1 MREVML
7 VFHFIGLAMGLGTG
21 IGFIFLGAAASKLE
35 KSEQPKFMISAFS
48 LANMGHI
55 GVGLLILSGG
65 YLMTPYWKV
74 LTETPLLMVKLS
86 LVVLLI
92 VFIITNSIFISKVK
106 KGEAAKYLP
115 KIPVIGRLTLL
126 TALAIVALAVSVFH

>member
-35 KSEQPKFMISAFS
+35 KSEQPKFMMTAFS
-48 LANMGHI
+48 LANMGNI
-55 GVGLLILSGG
+55 GIVLLVISGG

-74 LTETPLLMVKLS
+74 LTAMPLLIVKLS

-92 VFIITNSIFISKVK
+92 IFIITNNILISKVK

-115 KIPVIGRLTLL
+115 KIPVIGRFTLL
-126 TALAIVALAVSVFH
+126 TALAIVALAVAVFH